1 MKTITLRNQ
10 RGFTLIELLTVMSI
24 ISILA
29 SMLLPSL
36 GSAKEKARVIKCVS
50 NFHQIGIAIE
60 MYKHDGRDSRY
71 PPDTVVDSDF
81 APKTTLYTL
90 GGQDPAEPFQSI
102 CPSAKSRPLYPYL
115 GLSEVFRCPRDLG
128 QRILPCKLATKQ
140 KPSNW
145 KTIGS
150 SYYYNGS
157 LPAIL
162 TGGGFKRGVYDLL
175 PGQTESWVPD
185 PSKFILMHEPPA
197 RAYGCTTIEWYQ
209 WHYSRQASDVSDVAK
224 APAFFYSPTLYVDGH
239 SQMNNFSKALQTD
252 IRFPYEETKNW
263 IWYKPVKPPEIR

>member
-1 MKTITLRNQ
+1 
-10 RGFTLIELLTVMSI
+10 
-24 ISILA
+24 
-29 SMLLPSL
+29 
-36 GSAKEKARVIKCVS
+36 
-50 NFHQIGIAIE
+50 

-81 APKTTLYTL
+81 VQKFTLHAL
-90 GGQDPAEPFQSI
+90 GGQDPAEPFRTI
-102 CPSAKSRPLYPYL
+102 FPSAKRRPLYPYL

-128 QRILPCKLATKQ
+128 QRILPCQVAAKQ

-150 SYYYNGS
+150 SYYYNGD

-162 TGGGFKRGVYDLL
+162 MGGGFKRGVYDLL
-175 PGQTESWVPD
+175 PGQTESWAPD

-197 RAYGCTTIEWYQ
+197 RNYVGGVGGNCKTVEWYQ
-209 WHYSRQASDVSDVAK
+209 WHYSRQASDVSDVVK
-224 APAFFYSPTLYVDGH
+224 APALFYSPTLYVDGH
-239 SQMNNFSKALQTD
+239 AQMNNFSKALQAD
-252 IRFPYEETKNW
+252 IYFPYEETKNW